1 MKMLLIVVDRQCRDR
16 LEVLLK
22 ELGVTGFTEVPEVL
36 GMGKSGMRLGS
47 GAFPKTSALV
57 FTVVPEELVG
67 NIRAGLCQFCDDT
80 EDLHYKMF
88 QLDVEDVS

>member
-57 FTVVPEELVG
+57 FTVVPEEIVSK
-67 NIRAGLCQFCDDT
+67 IRAGLCQFCDDT